1 VIETTSDKRDFLT
14 GAPLTGD
21 LLANKLRLDLL
32 PPQDALRYAIDIGN
46 ALSRAH
52 DAGRVHGAVSPYSIV
67 ISGSG
72 AALAAPGSSS
82 AEIAA
87 AYRSPEQVLGQTP
100 DWRSDIFSFG
110 ALLYEMVNGDPAFTG
125 EGEQLDTAIVEC
137 TPPPLLPRSPIHTAM
152 AGVISGCLDRDPA
165 RRRQR
170 IQNAVIELKLAGQ
183 TLPRIAAAR
192 QRSVAAAIPGPA
204 VPNGAGVEP
213 AAPVPFAPTFGVQ
226 PEVKKPVL
234 RPPYSRAAYQ
244 APKSGVRTRFWV
256 LAGIVLL
263 ACAATLAAVVFLP
276 ERNSAPVYRFSVEP
290 QDAKYP
296 GMPAISPDGR
306 YLTWSASGP
315 NGKRMLWVQGLDAI
329 HAKPVADTDGA
340 GAPFWSPDSHYIGFF
355 ANQSLK
361 KLHIVD
367 GNPNGAPQ
375 IVCPAESLAGGGA
388 WNQDGN
394 ILFAPGLSGGLSR
407 VAAGGGKP
415 VPLTKLDAAKF
426 ERSHLWPQFLPDGKH
441 FVFFVLTD
449 MGETTG
455 VYTGTLDSPGYTR
468 LFSSETN
475 AVYAAAARTIT
486 SKSGYLL
493 FIRNNDLMGQ
503 PFNPAKLQTTD
514 DAIPLATGVGPVE
527 SFSLAQI
534 SVSDTGVLVYQSA
547 GKPTRQ
553 LVWMDRSG
561 KTLSTVG
568 EPSNWGPPR
577 VSPDGQHVAVGKPD
591 PITEK
596 AVVWLLDAQGHASQ
610 FSELPG
616 SGSVA
621 PVWSPDGTRI
631 AFGNDQ
637 LGAFDLY
644 VQPVAGQGKAE
655 LVYRTAFAKHPDDWT
670 HDGKFILFSEIK
682 PGMSSGV
689 WALSLP
695 ERKAEAIV
703 DTIHYEGYAAL
714 SPDGKWLAY
723 QSDEGGT
730 DAVYVQPFDNG
741 VPGTKKLSTIAVGG
755 GLPRWRRDGGEL
767 YFMTQ
772 PGRIYAVAVHPNGG
786 DFAFDP
792 PRELFHTRPSPK
804 SWNLYDVS
812 ADGQRFLLNVP
823 MEWPSWSPITV
834 TTSWT
839 KVLQQ

>member
-1 VIETTSDKRDFLT
+1 VTVTSDKQEFFTDV
-14 GAPLTGD
+14 PLIGD
-21 LLANKLRLDLL
+21 LLADKLRQDLL
-32 PPQDALRYAIDIGN
+32 APQDALSYAIDIGN

-52 DAGRVHGAVSPYSIV
+52 TAGLVHGAVSPYSIV
-67 ISGSG
+67 ITESG
-72 AALAAPGSSS
+72 AALAKPSSPS
-82 AEIAA
+82 SEMAA
-87 AYRSPEQVLGQTP
+87 AYRSPEQVLGQAP
-100 DWRSDIFSFG
+100 DWRSDIFSYG

-125 EGEQLDTAIVEC
+125 EGDQLNSAIMEC
-137 TPPPLLPRSPIHTAM
+137 IPPPLLPRSPIHTGM
-152 AGVISGCLDRDPA
+152 AGVIAGCLEKNPA

-170 IQNAVIELKLAGQ
+170 IQNAVIELKLAGRS
-183 TLPRIAAAR
+183 LPRIAEAL
-192 QRSVAAAIPGPA
+192 QRSM
-204 VPNGAGVEP
+204 
-213 AAPVPFAPTFGVQ
+213 AAPVPGAAPPAGDGLAPDDLPAPTFGVK
-226 PEVKKPVL
+226 PGAKGPVL
-234 RPPYSRAAYQ
+234 RPPYSRIIYQ
-244 APKSGVRTRFWV
+244 APKGGVRTRSWV
-256 LAGIVLL
+256 LAGGVLL

-290 QDAKYP
+290 EDAKYP

-329 HAKPVADTDGA
+329 HAKPVADTEGA

-367 GNPNGAPQ
+367 GGPSGAPQ
-375 IVCPAESLAGGGA
+375 VICPAESLAGGGA
-388 WNQDGN
+388 WNQDGT

-415 VPLTKLDAAKF
+415 VSVTNLDAVKF

-455 VYTGTLDSPGYTR
+455 VYTGTLDSSASTR

-475 AVYAAAARTIT
+475 AVYAAAPRSIT

-493 FIRNNDLMGQ
+493 YIRNNDLMGQ
-503 PFNPAKLQTTD
+503 PFNPAKLQTID
-514 DAIPLATGVGPVE
+514 DPIPLATGVGPVE

-561 KTLSTVG
+561 KNLGAVG
-568 EPSNWGPPR
+568 EPANWGPPR

-591 PITEK
+591 PATEK
-596 AVVWLLDAQGHASQ
+596 AIVWLLDAQGHATQ
-610 FSELPG
+610 FSQLPG

-621 PVWSPDGTRI
+621 PVWSPDGSKI

-644 VQPVAGQGKAE
+644 VQPVTSQGKAE
-655 LVYRTAFAKHPDDWT
+655 LVYRSTSAKHPDDWT
-670 HDGKFILFSEIK
+670 HDGKFILFSEIN
-682 PGMSSGV
+682 PGMSSGI

-695 ERKAEAIV
+695 EHKAAAIV
-703 DTIHYEGYAAL
+703 DTIHYEGYPTL

-723 QSDEGGT
+723 QSDESGT

-741 VPGTKKLSTIAVGG
+741 APGTKKLSTISVGGG

-767 YFMTQ
+767 YYMTQ
-772 PGRIYAVAVHPNGG
+772 PGRVYAVAVHPSGG

-792 PRELFHTRPSPK
+792 PRELFGTRPSPK

-812 ADGQRFLLNVP
+812 ADGQRFLMNVP
-823 MEWPSWSPITV
+823 MEWPSGSPITV

-839 KVLQQ
+839 KALQQ